1 MSNEIQN
8 YTLIPNNMVQN
19 IISDNINKP
28 SYIQLYGKRTVTY
41 FKQLI
46 ELQNIKEDIN
56 YSIDMILWK
65 IGIKNSLNIK
75 KERKYFKDFLINIH
89 KNSLINFNSN
99 INLQKINSSDFLVSK
114 LNIYDYKEKEDNKK
128 YKINFFI
135 LLDSEYNKIM
145 NEYSENFDK
154 YNLLNLFCNIK
165 SRIFINSADTLLT
178 EKKPEVSY
186 PSYNTIMND
195 IFLESDK
202 TLRKYIDE
210 LVRLDLVRFDYAG
223 DMIIKNSNDKPI
235 RRKAN
240 FTYALFKEG
249 WENELENAITLFR
262 SQKREVGWSF
272 LTKEK
277 EISANEKRSITQK
290 INMLEKLFKDK
301 NLTQSQNKELK
312 QLKRKQDKWKV
323 EYDEGINIR
332 KLEEDK
338 LKDKYPDKDLS
349 EIYDDMGFENK
360 AKRAYIEEEEEED
373 NNEIDIKSIGE

>member
-1 MSNEIQN
+1 MNNEIKN

-19 IISDNINKP
+19 IISDNIIKP
-28 SYIQLYGKRTVTY
+28 SYIQLYGKRTVAY

-46 ELQNIKEDIN
+46 ELQNIRENICF
-56 YSIDMILWK
+56 SIDMILWK
-65 IGIKNSLNIK
+65 IRIKDSLNIK

-89 KNSLINFNSN
+89 KNSLINFNSS

-114 LNIYDYKEKEDNKK
+114 LNIYDYKENKDDNK
-128 YKINFFI
+128 YKVNFFI

-145 NEYSENFDK
+145 NEYSENLDK

-277 EISANEKRSITQK
+277 EISANEKRSVTQK

-301 NLTQSQNKELK
+301 NLTSSQKKELK
-312 QLKRKQDKWKV
+312 QLKRKQEKWKV

-338 LKDKYPDKDLS
+338 LKELYPNKVLS

-360 AKRAYIEEEEEED
+360 AERAYMEEEEY